1 MHDSLSVV
9 IARESG
15 QSNNLGRSM
24 HNGWGNDVDFGFSEE
39 QTLLRDSVRKLM
51 ERVATPEFIKRHDR
65 EQAYPYALYDAWAEA
80 GLLRLPFPEAYG
92 GLGGSVIDMAIIAEE
107 LSRTSADFYMAFA
120 SSTFCGLNIL
130 RKASEEQKRHWLP
143 KLLSGEIRMAISISE
158 PEAGS
163 DVGAIRTT
171 ARRDGNEWVIS
182 GQKLWCSGA
191 GARNAVI
198 NVYVK
203 TDPKAPYRQG
213 MSLFLVDNDTP
224 GVELRKLD
232 MLGRR
237 CTGTYEIFFN
247 DARVSPDR
255 LVGGENRGWDCL
267 LSGLQMERVCVA
279 AGNCGAAAAVV
290 DMALQYAKERKQ
302 FGRPIGSFQAI
313 AHMLA
318 DMATEVEAAR
328 TLMWRAAWLVASG
341 QDALREISMAKLL
354 ASETYAK
361 VANLGMQILGG
372 YGYTMEFDMQR
383 HFRDSRVATVAAGTS
398 QIQRNLIANLMGL
411 KVQ

>member
-1 MHDSLSVV
+1 
-9 IARESG
+9 
-15 QSNNLGRSM
+15 
-24 HNGWGNDVDFGFSEE
+24 VDFAFTDE
-39 QTLLRDSVRKLM
+39 QILLRDSVRKLM
-51 ERVATPEFIKRHDR
+51 DRVATPEFVRRHDR

-80 GLLRLPFPEAYG
+80 GLFRLPFPEAYG
-92 GLGGSVIDMAIIAEE
+92 GLGGSVVDMAIVAEE
-107 LSRTSADFYMAFA
+107 ISRKSADFYMAFA
-120 SSTFCGLNIL
+120 GSTFCALNIL

-143 KLLSGEIRMAISISE
+143 RLLAGEVRMAISISE

-163 DVGAIRTT
+163 DVGAMRTT
-171 ARRDGNEWVIS
+171 ARRDGDHYVLN
-182 GQKLWCSGA
+182 GQKLWSSGA
-191 GARNAVI
+191 GAKNAVI

-203 TDPKAPYRQG
+203 TDTHAHYRQG
-213 MSLFLVDNDTP
+213 LSLFLVDNDTP

-247 DARVSPDR
+247 DARVPADR
-255 LVGGENRGWDCL
+255 LIGGENKGWDCL
-267 LSGLQMERVCVA
+267 MSGLQVERVCSA
-279 AGNCGAAAAVV
+279 AGNCGAAQAVV
-290 DMALQYAKERKQ
+290 DIALGYAKERKQ

-328 TLMWRAAWLVASG
+328 TLMWRAAWMVGSG

-354 ASETYAK
+354 SSETYAK
-361 VANLGMQILGG
+361 VANLGMQVLGG

-383 HFRDSRVATVAAGTS
+383 HFRDSRASTIAAGTS